1 MIDLGEAIREDL
13 EAIALE
19 MADVDELDIP
29 AMGNILNHLGDMEE
43 KTKETGDPLLID
55 LILAIKGY
63 LENLILREV
72 SDQKPLWNGIVFLQS
87 FNPAQISDKGYRE
100 ELSDLF
106 DKLGFNNANL
116 PGNELPNKEQKDDTQ
131 IEGEDIGKALNNKET
146 NQEQQPILAELEEED
161 LEILEDFVL
170 ESLESLSSIELELMN
185 LEQDPEDQD
194 TINAI
199 FRPFHTIKGVSGF
212 VNLKRINQLAHS
224 AENLLDKA
232 REKKIRIDE
241 RIIDVILDTVDLLKK
256 MIEDVQEGLSHGQL
270 LDKGIDTQ
278 ALRTKIEALLSLD
291 EDGDKLIGQILID
304 QGVVSD
310 GDLDQALEKQREE
323 SQRRI
328 GELLVKEGKVESK
341 EVVSALRKQKKASRQ
356 TTDLHI
362 KVDTEKLDNLVNLT
376 GELVIA
382 QAMIK
387 QNQVILNAN
396 DMELYQNLSQ
406 LSQITAGLQDT
417 AMSMRMIPIKATFQK
432 MVRLIRDLG
441 KNSGK
446 EVILE
451 MHGEDTEID
460 RNVVEELYEPM
471 VHMIRNSVDHGIES
485 PEERERSGKDR
496 TGVVR
501 LDAYHQGGQIIVEI
515 KDDGKGLDKER
526 IIEKAKSSNL
536 IADDSHLTDNEIYS
550 LIFHPGF
557 STAKQITNISG
568 RGVGMDVVKKSIE
581 KLRGR
586 VEINSR
592 PGQGSSFIISLPL
605 TLAIIEGMLVRV
617 GKERYI
623 IPALTILESFRPKKS
638 QYSTVEGKGEMIL
651 SRGNLLPLIRLDQ
664 IFGVHSDSSHP
675 CDALVVAVEY
685 QNKQM
690 CIFLDELLG
699 KEEVVIKNLGERLR
713 DIKGIAG
720 GAIMADG
727 MVGLILDMAG
737 VFEMASNN

>member
-1 MIDLGEAIREDL
+1 MIDLGEMIAKDL
-13 EAIALE
+13 EAIAFE
-19 MADVDELDIP
+19 MADMDELDIP
-29 AMGNILNHLGDMEE
+29 AMGNILNHLGEMEE
-43 KTKETGDPLLID
+43 NTKESGEPLLID

-63 LENLILREV
+63 LESLILREV
-72 SDQKPLWNGIVFLQS
+72 SDQKPLRDGIAFLRS
-87 FNPAQISDKGYRE
+87 FNPAQVSKKEYRE

-106 DKLGFNNANL
+106 DKLGFSSADL
-116 PGNELPNKEQKDDTQ
+116 TGNELANEGKKNDTQ
-131 IEGEDIGKALNNKET
+131 IEDEDIGKPLDHKET
-146 NQEQQPILAELEEED
+146 NSEQQPSLAGLEEED

-185 LEQDPEDQD
+185 LEQDPGDLD

-232 REKKIRIDE
+232 REKRIRIDE
-241 RIIDVILDTVDLLKK
+241 KIIDVILDTVDILKK
-256 MIEDVQEGLSHGQL
+256 MIEDVQEGLSNGRL

-304 QGVVSD
+304 QGSLSD
-310 GDLDQALEKQREE
+310 EDLDQALEKQSEE
-323 SQRRI
+323 SERRI
-328 GELLVKEGKVESK
+328 GELLVGEGKVESK
-341 EVVSALRKQKKASRQ
+341 EVISALRKQKKASRQ

-362 KVDTEKLDNLVNLT
+362 KVGTEKLDNLVNLA

-387 QNQVILNAN
+387 QNQVILNAK

-406 LSQITAGLQDT
+406 LSQITAGLQNT
-417 AMSMRMIPIKATFQK
+417 AMSMRMVPIKATFQK
-432 MVRLIRDLG
+432 MVRLVRDLA
-441 KNSGK
+441 KSSRK
-446 EVILE
+446 EILLE

-460 RNVVEELYEPM
+460 RNVVEALYEPM

-485 PEERERSGKDR
+485 PEERERSGKNR
-496 TGVVR
+496 KGIVH

-515 KDDGKGLDKER
+515 RDNGKGLDKDQ
-526 IIEKAKSSNL
+526 IIKKAKSSNL
-536 IADDSHLTDNEIYS
+536 ITDDSRLTDNEIYS

-581 KLRGR
+581 KLRGK

-638 QYSTVEGKGEMIL
+638 QYSTVEGKREMIL
-651 SRGNLLPLIRLDQ
+651 LRGNLLPLIRLDQ
-664 IFGVHSDSSHP
+664 IFGVHSDTSHP

-685 QNKQM
+685 GNKQI

-699 KEEVVIKNLGERLR
+699 KEEVVIKNLGEWLR

-720 GAIMADG
+720 GAIMGDG